1 MTDTPQHRA
10 GYASRDG
17 DTRVIDGN
25 GKVRN
30 LDADAR
36 KKLEA
41 EKAAKPSGAKPAG
54 DEASPPQRKKRNPSD
69 ADSGE

>member
-36 KKLEA
+36 KKAEA
-41 EKAAKPSGAKPAG
+41 EKAAKPAGAKAAG
-54 DEASPPQRKKRNPSD
+54 DEPSQPLRKKRNPSD
-69 ADSGE
+69 AVSGE